1 MRILVCGSEGSLMQA
16 VIPKLVKNHAVYGA
30 DNLFRYGERL
40 GRADGYEFIKV
51 DLTDRPSVNNLV
63 KNVKPDLIIQSAA
76 RIYSV
81 GGFNKYCAD
90 ILGEDI
96 QLHNNVLRAAADYGV
111 PKVVYISSS
120 MVYETG
126 TGVMK
131 EEDIDIV
138 ATPKTEYGLS
148 KFFCEKL
155 SIAFEKQ
162 YGIQYTLWRP
172 FNILTPYERKE
183 AGHGMSHVFT
193 DFIDEIVIKRTNVL
207 PILGDGQQIRCFTW
221 IDEVAGAIADYS
233 AAGKTNGEAFNV
245 ANLEPITMIDLAKKI
260 RRIAEEEFQI
270 PFTADLTFEHKPAY
284 NNDVRYRVPDVT
296 KIKDM
301 LGWEAKIK
309 VDDALRL
316 CIKDALEINN
326 VKI

>member
-1 MRILVCGSEGSLMQA
+1 MKILVCGSEGSLMQA
-16 VIPKLVKNHAVYGA
+16 VIPKLTKNHAVYGV
-30 DNLFRYGERL
+30 DSLFRYGSRL
-40 GRADGYEFIKV
+40 GRADGYEFIKA
-51 DLTDRPSVNNLV
+51 DLTDRPSVFNLV
-63 KNVKPDLIIQSAA
+63 NQIKPDLIIQSAA

-96 QLHNNVLRAAADYGV
+96 QLHNNVLRAAVDAGV
-111 PKVVYISSS
+111 SKVVYISSS

-126 TGVMK
+126 TGIMK
-131 EEDIDIV
+131 EEDIDTV
-138 ATPKTEYGLS
+138 ATPLTEYGLS

-162 YGIQYTLWRP
+162 YGIEYTLWRP

-183 AGHGMSHVFT
+183 TGHGMSHVFT

-221 IDEVAGAIADYS
+221 IDEVAGVIADYS
-233 AAGKTNGEAFNV
+233 TNDKTNGEAFNV

-260 RRIAEEEFQI
+260 RRIAQEEFRI
-270 PFTADLTFEHKPAY
+270 PFTEDLTFEHKPAY

-296 KIKDM
+296 KIKNV
-301 LGWEAKIK
+301 LGWEAKMK

-316 CIKDALEINN
+316 CIKDAIEINN

>member
-1 MRILVCGSEGSLMQA
+1 MKILVCGSEGSLMQT
-16 VIPKLVKNHAVYGA
+16 VIPKLTKNYAVYGV
-30 DNLFRYGERL
+30 DSLFRYGSRL
-40 GRADGYEFIKV
+40 GRADGYEFIKA
-51 DLTDRPSVNNLV
+51 DLTDRPSVFNLV
-63 KNVKPDLIIQSAA
+63 KQIKPDLIIQSAA

-96 QLHNNVLRAAADYGV
+96 QLHNNVLRAAVDAGV
-111 PKVVYISSS
+111 SKVVYISSS

-126 TGVMK
+126 TGIMK
-131 EEDIDIV
+131 EEDIDTV
-138 ATPKTEYGLS
+138 ATPLTEYGLS

-162 YGIQYTLWRP
+162 YGIEYTLWRP

-183 AGHGMSHVFT
+183 TGHGMSHVFT

-221 IDEVAGAIADYS
+221 LDEVAGVIADYS
-233 AAGKTNGEAFNV
+233 TNGKTNGEAFNV

-260 RRIAEEEFQI
+260 RRIAQEEFRI
-270 PFTADLTFEHKPAY
+270 PFTEDLTFEHKPAY

-296 KIKDM
+296 KIKNV
-301 LGWEAKIK
+301 LGWEAKMK

-316 CIKDALEINN
+316 CIKDAIEINN